1 MLQIGVWRVASA
13 RNVRLIGGAGMLTNA
28 IESRNVEEPSSD
40 FSLTFGGDID
50 IEMLPELMVA
60 FECPDYIT

>member
-1 MLQIGVWRVASA
+1 
-13 RNVRLIGGAGMLTNA
+13 MLTNA